1 MNIDFYDKVSTYD
14 KIYIVCKCIFFLML
28 STIVFLFTGGWLIA
42 FEIFIT
48 SNFIDNSFEFNR
60 NMFKN
65 INIKTIITLVITTI
79 FIRLIFFVYIYS
91 ELVYTSKLLGIIRG
105 MNLFIIFEIF
115 MVLFYVPKF
124 MFNEKVNIANA
135 VKKSLILINY
145 KIGLS
150 MLITVAIFIVAIVL
164 IIIFEGKMIGL
175 ISVLIFI
182 FNLMTRAIFKNIV
195 LSVRNEVDNE

>member
-1 MNIDFYDKVSTYD
+1 MDTNFYDKVSTYD

-28 STIVFLFTGGWLIA
+28 STIIFLFTGGWLIA
-42 FEIFIT
+42 FEIFIA
-48 SNFIDNSFEFNR
+48 SNFIDNSFEFNK
-60 NMFKN
+60 NMLKN
-65 INIKTIITLVITTI
+65 INVKTIITLVITTL

-91 ELVYTSKLLGIIRG
+91 ELVYTSKVLDVIRG
-105 MNLFIIFEIF
+105 MNLFIIFELF

-124 MFNEKVNIANA
+124 MFNEKQNITNA

-150 MLITVAIFIVAIVL
+150 MLITVAIFIVAVIF

-195 LSVRNEVDNE
+195 LGVNEVDNA

>member
-65 INIKTIITLVITTI
+65 INIKTIITLVITTM

-91 ELVYTSKLLGIIRG
+91 ELVYTSRLLGIIRG